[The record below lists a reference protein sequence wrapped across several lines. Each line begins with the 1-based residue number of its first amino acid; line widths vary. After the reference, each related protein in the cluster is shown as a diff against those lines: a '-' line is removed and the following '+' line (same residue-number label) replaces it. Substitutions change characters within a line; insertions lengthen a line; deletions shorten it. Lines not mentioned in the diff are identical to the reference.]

1 MSKRDYYEILGL
13 SKGASESEIKK
24 AYKKLAIKY
33 HPDKN
38 PGNKEAEDKFKEA
51 SEAYGVLSDEQKRAQ
66 YDRFGH
72 AAENMGGGGGF
83 GGGGFSSFDDIFSAF
98 GDIFGGGGGFGGG
111 RSRRRQGPPPG
122 EDIQIR
128 IPLNLKEIAEGVSK
142 RVKIRRYRT
151 CSSCAGHGGTGE
163 KTCQTCMGQGQIK
176 KVSNSIFGQ
185 MVNVVSCPQCQGMGK
200 SFSDPCKKCSG
211 EGRVKEESTI
221 DIKIPAGVAE
231 GNYLTLRGEGNVGQ
245 RGGSAGDLLA
255 LISESKDD
263 FFVRD
268 GNDIYCEMPVPVT
281 RLVLGGKVKV
291 PTLDDQEVELSL
303 EEGTQPGKKFRVRG
317 RGLPTL
323 NHNSHK
329 GDLFV
334 TIQAKVP
341 TQLSKEE
348 KELYER
354 LCNLQ
359 EDRDKSDEKSFFDKI
374 RNFFS

>member
-1 MSKRDYYEILGL
+1 MSKRDYYEVLGL

-38 PGNKEAEDKFKEA
+38 PGNKEAEEKFKEA
-51 SEAYGVLSDEQKRAQ
+51 SEAYGVLSDEQKKAQ

-72 AAENMGGGGGF
+72 AADQMGGGGF
-83 GGGGFSSFDDIFSAF
+83 GGGGFNSFDDIFSAF
-98 GDIFGGGGGFGGG
+98 GDIFGGGFGGGGG

-185 MVNVVSCPQCQGMGK
+185 MVNVVTCPQCQGMGK
-200 SFSDPCKKCSG
+200 TFSDPCKKCSG

-255 LISESKDD
+255 LISETKDD

-268 GNDIYCEMPVPVT
+268 ANDIYCEIPVPVT
-281 RLVLGGKVKV
+281 RLILGGKVKV
-291 PTLDDQEVELSL
+291 PTLDDQQIELSL
-303 EEGTQPGKKFRVRG
+303 DEGTQPGKKFRVRG

-329 GDLFV
+329 GDLYV
-334 TIQAKVP
+334 TIQAKIP
-341 TQLSKEE
+341 TSLNKEE
-348 KELYER
+348 KDLYVR
-354 LCNLQ
+354 LCDLQ
-359 EDRDKSDEKSFFDKI
+359 EDRDKSEEQSFFDKI